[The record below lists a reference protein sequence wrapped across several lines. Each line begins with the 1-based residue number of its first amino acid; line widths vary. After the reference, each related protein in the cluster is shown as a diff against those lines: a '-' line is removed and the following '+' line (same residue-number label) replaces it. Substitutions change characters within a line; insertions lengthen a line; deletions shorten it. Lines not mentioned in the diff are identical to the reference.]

1 MEDLAINSQAIEL
14 QQGSGLSNRP
24 FCTSADKSEL
34 NKIIQHI
41 DTFGFACL
49 ENVITPHELNEL
61 VSFANTCAQRFQG
74 EYFALHGKELLNR
87 SLLATLWDNPSL
99 AQMLSGLYEHAAGRK
114 PTSDTIWPVLR
125 CVQGNQGE
133 RESGCF
139 HYDASLVTLLIPV
152 IIPSEGEQR
161 GDLMVFPNIRKT
173 RSQVLINLIEKMLL
187 QNALSRKLI
196 NFAIK
201 HKLLTPQQLQLKPG
215 NLYIFW
221 GYRSLHA
228 NQPCSPDIK
237 RATAIFHF
245 GDPHEGSAVT
255 KLILKFNQ
263 RRARRTSNKAMNIRK
278 TH

>member
-1 MEDLAINSQAIEL
+1 MEDLAINYPAIALAQDNEL
-14 QQGSGLSNRP
+14 SERA
-24 FCTSADKSEL
+24 FCAASDKGEL
-34 NKIIQHI
+34 ANVIKDI
-41 DTFGFACL
+41 DTRGFACL
-49 ENVITPHELNEL
+49 EDVITAAELNEL
-61 VSFANTCAQRFQG
+61 VSFANISAQRYQG

-87 SLLATLWDNPSL
+87 SLLAKLWDNPHL
-99 AQMLSGLYEHAAGRK
+99 VQVLCGLYEHAAGRK
-114 PTSDTIWPVLR
+114 PASDTIWPVLR

-139 HYDASLVTLLIPV
+139 HYDASLVTLLIPI
-152 IIPSEGEQR
+152 IIPAEGEER

-173 RSQVLINLIEKMLL
+173 RSLVLINLLEKMLL
-187 QNALSRKLI
+187 QNAFSRKLI

-201 HKLLTPQQLQLKPG
+201 HRLLAPKQLQLKPG

-228 NQPCSPDIK
+228 NKPCSPDIK

-263 RRARRTSNKAMNIRK
+263 RRARRTSNKAMNIAK
-278 TH
+278 TN